1 MSEVNDRGTK
11 KWTAMMMP
19 EHEEMLQQ
27 MWQEQEYKQKPIL
40 DEQKQFELNTKLQL
54 ALQND
59 LTVEVEYYD
68 YNSHDSRKIKGKL
81 LVADTLANT
90 LKFDN
95 DENTAVS
102 LDDVLEVLID

>member
-1 MSEVNDRGTK
+1 

-19 EHEEMLQQ
+19 EHEEMLRQ

-68 YNSHDSRKIKGKL
+68 HNSHDSRKIKGKL

-90 LKFDN
+90 VRVKCLW
-95 DENTAVS
+95 ENIYLIFGV
-102 LDDVLEVLID
+102 EVVRLQCQK